1 MKLILVFLL
10 ALSSFSVFAG
20 AKEDFV
26 KAVTEQCKKS
36 ADDAEKMATPGRT
49 GSVIQYKLCQTNPVD
64 VGEGCKLTCTKD
76 GSNLGN

>member
-1 MKLILVFLL
+1 MKWILVFLL
-10 ALSSFSVFAG
+10 ALSSFSAFAG

-26 KAVTEQCKKS
+26 KAVVDQCKKS

-49 GSVIQYKLCQTNPVD
+49 GTVIQFKLCQSSPVD
-64 VGEGCKLTCTKD
+64 AGEGCKLTCTKD